1 MTPKAEQSGV
11 AFDQRIAKFAVRGL
25 SKTPLT
31 PNQVTLFS
39 ICLGLAVAWMF
50 TQGGAMAH
58 AAGALFIVTVWLDHV
73 DGELAR
79 ATGRT
84 SEFGHYF
91 DHCAAMTNYVAMFVG
106 AGIGARMGFLDWN
119 AIYLG
124 IAAGASIV
132 LIMSIRM
139 YAEGRFGRDAMKQ
152 SPKAGF
158 EVEDTL
164 YIVGPVT
171 WLGLMEY
178 FIVLAG
184 IGAPIFLLYV
194 IWDFFRKDRERGRA

>member
-11 AFDQRIAKFAVRGL
+11 AFDQRIAKFVVRGL

-39 ICLGLAVAWMF
+39 IFLGLAVAWMY

-84 SEFGHYF
+84 SDFGHYF
-91 DHCAAMTNYVAMFVG
+91 DHFAAMTNYVAMFVG
-106 AGIGARMGFLDWN
+106 AGVGARMGFLEWN

-124 IAAGASIV
+124 IAAGASII

-139 YAEGRFGRDAMKQ
+139 YAEGRFGRNTMKQ

>member
-1 MTPKAEQSGV
+1 MNQKAEQSRI
-11 AFDQRIAKFAVRGL
+11 AFDQRIAKFVVRGL
-25 SKTPLT
+25 SRTPIT

-39 ICLGLAVAWMF
+39 IILGLTVAWLYAR
-50 TQGGAMAH
+50 GGAMAH
-58 AAGALFIVTVWLDHV
+58 VAAALFIVTVWLDHV

-79 ATGRT
+79 ATDRT

-106 AGIGARMGFLDWN
+106 AGIGAKAGILGED
-119 AIYLG
+119 AIFLG
-124 IAAGASIV
+124 IAAGFSIV

-139 YAEGRFGRDAMKQ
+139 YGEGRFGRDAMKQ

-171 WLGLMEY
+171 WFGFMEY

-184 IGAPIFLLYV
+184 VGAPVYLAYV
-194 IWDFFRKDRERGRA
+194 IWDFFRKERERERV